1 MKILL
6 IGKNG
11 QLGSQIDEIA
21 RKRGHAISSFG
32 KKELNILKKRQLKKT
47 LDKVNPEIVIN
58 TAAYHVVPD
67 CEKYPDKAFQINA
80 VAQKNLADICH
91 TKKIRLVYYST
102 DKVFDG
108 NKRRPYK
115 ESDVT
120 NPIQIYGLSKLAG
133 ELITLNY
140 NSDSIV
146 IRTCGIFGGLTGSR
160 EKKGNFVLY
169 ILQQAKQ
176 STELTISSE
185 QVASFVN
192 AYDLATATL
201 DLLEKNVKSGI
212 YNVVNEGYDSWA
224 NFAKEIIKIKKLSLI
239 IKPVNRKGMHGDTR
253 NPIFT
258 PLDTSKIKSYKILL
272 PTWQNALKRYLSFLE
287 RNGI

>member
-1 MKILL
+1 MKIFL

-11 QLGSQIDEIA
+11 QLGYEIDKLS
-21 RKRGHAISSFG
+21 RKLRNDTFSFG
-32 KKELNILKKRQLKKT
+32 QADLNILDHSFVR
-47 LDKVNPEIVIN
+47 DKISEIMPDVVIN

-67 CEKYPDKAFQINA
+67 CEKYPDKAFLVNTI
-80 VAQKNLADICH
+80 AQKNLADICRE
-91 TKKIRLVYYST
+91 KGIRLVYYST

-108 NKRRPYK
+108 KKRRPYR
-115 ESDVT
+115 EDDMA

-133 ELITLNY
+133 ELVTLNY
-140 NSDSIV
+140 NPQSIV

-176 STELTISSE
+176 NTELAISSE
-185 QVASFVN
+185 QVASFVS
-192 AYDLATATL
+192 ADDLATTTL
-201 DLLEKNVKSGI
+201 DLLAKNAESGI

-224 NFAKEIIKIKKLSLI
+224 NFAKEIVKIKKLSLK
-239 IKPVNRKGMHGDTR
+239 IKPVDRKGIHGDLQ
-253 NPIFT
+253 NPVFT
-258 PLDTSKIKSYKILL
+258 PLDTSKLKSYKILL

-287 RNGI
+287 QNGI